1 MRKLPRAG
9 APLHRAAS
17 VVTHRAHLKISL
29 AYGRGHLEVELPG
42 DCTTII
48 EPSPQHGV
56 PDERAALIAAL
67 EAPVQSEPLRKQ
79 VDSRKRIVIVHTDI
93 TRATPNDR
101 IIPWL
106 LAYLEGAGAKRENIT
121 LLNGLGTHRPNTSG
135 ELEKMLTPE
144 VVANYRCIN
153 HEPENDDALVQFGV
167 TRTGVPARI
176 NRHFAEAD
184 VRIVTGFIEPHFF
197 AGFSGGPK
205 GIMPGVAALRTVMS
219 NHGVENIGDRR
230 STFGVTEGNPIWEE
244 MRDIALRVG
253 PSFLVNVA
261 LNEERKIT
269 GVFAGDLIAAHK
281 VGIEFVR
288 AGAMQRV
295 EQPFDIVITTNS
307 GYPLDMNLYQ
317 AVKGMRAAELIV
329 KDGGT
334 VIIAAECAEGTPAGS
349 PHDRLLR
356 SVQSGEE
363 LLAKLNAP
371 GSVAWPEQWQGQI
384 QSLIQRR
391 AEIQIYTAM
400 DDATVRA
407 AHLVP
412 CRDIAA
418 AVKAKLGTAPDGL
431 RIAVLP
437 QGPLT
442 IPYLATD
449 PVL

>member
-1 MRKLPRAG
+1 M
-9 APLHRAAS
+9 
-17 VVTHRAHLKISL
+17 KIPL

-42 DCTTII
+42 DRTTVI
-48 EPSPQHGV
+48 EPSPLAGV
-56 PDERAALIAAL
+56 PDERAALVAAL
-67 EAPVQSEPLRKQ
+67 EAPVKCEPLRKL

-106 LAYLEGAGAKRENIT
+106 LAYLEGAGASRENIT
-121 LLNGLGTHRPNTSG
+121 LLNGLGTHRPNTKA
-135 ELEKMLTPE
+135 ELEQMLTPE

-153 HEPENDDALVQFGV
+153 HEPENDAAHTQFGV
-167 TRTGVPARI
+167 TKTGVPALI
-176 NRHFAEAD
+176 NTHLAEAD
-184 VRIVTGFIEPHFF
+184 VRIITGFIEPHFF

-205 GIMPGVAALRTVMS
+205 GIMPGVAALKTVMS

-253 PSFLVNVA
+253 PSFLLNVA

-295 EQPFDIVITTNS
+295 ERPFDIVITTNS

-317 AVKGMRAAELIV
+317 AVKGMRAADLIV

-334 VIIAAECAEGTPAGS
+334 VIIAAECAEGVPQDS
-349 PHDRLLR
+349 PHDKLLR
-356 SVQSGEE
+356 SVESGEA
-363 LLAKLNAP
+363 LLRKLNTP
-371 GSVAWPEQWQGQI
+371 GFVWPEQWQGHI

-400 DDATVRA
+400 DDATVKA
-407 AHLVP
+407 AHLIP

-418 AVKAKLGTAPDGL
+418 AVKAKLGPTPNGQ

-442 IPYLATD
+442 IPYLAGK
-449 PVL
+449 